1 MKILSL
7 ITLGNGV
14 KMTFE
19 VKHTDDSA
27 NTMSSSRNERKS
39 TTTPPFIPIFI
50 PNNLELSSSL
60 FSQASLADPLPNSSS
75 EHLRCSRLEPSVP
88 TGGLRSEHPFG
99 CSTLNSEDV
108 LRPPTG
114 VKRAEPLWSEKL
126 RFSSGSERFLD
137 SFPRIGKA
145 DSETNELVVGGV
157 NAPLPSWAPQG
168 TVEPIPIFIPEP
180 HKKNRLWFEMDEP
193 ADKEMMVT
201 VYEVPKDAPIFI
213 DTSKGKEYTFHQ
225 SGLRYPHMLL
235 PGTYIFTF
243 SNDQYTQLSVV
254 FENNKLSIGEY

>member
-19 VKHTDDSA
+19 VKHT
-27 NTMSSSRNERKS
+27 
-39 TTTPPFIPIFI
+39 
-50 PNNLELSSSL
+50 LSSSL
-60 FSQASLADPLPNSSS
+60 YSQASLAEGFVEPLENRRFSDQASAAKQNLDSLPLATFGCSVEDPSGPLTRISKLRKGNPTTNDPLPNSS
-75 EHLRCSRLEPSVP
+75 
-88 TGGLRSEHPFG
+88 GG
-99 CSTLNSEDV
+99 
-108 LRPPTG
+108 LRPPT
-114 VKRAEPLWSEKL
+114 
-126 RFSSGSERFLD
+126 
-137 SFPRIGKA
+137 
-145 DSETNELVVGGV
+145 ELVVGGV
-157 NAPLPSWAPQG
+157 NASLPSWAPQG

-180 HKKNRLWFEMDEP
+180 HKENRLWFEMDEP
-193 ADKEMMVT
+193 ADKEMRVT

-213 DTSKGKEYTFHQ
+213 DTSKGKQNTFHQ